1 MYQAALAVEIV
12 KSKESLLNDTFGK
25 SNRESPLSGAAQV
38 RHILP
43 KSVCDD
49 AYVRTMPTLR
59 DKRVVEMRAVLET
72 LVIRIGR
79 FNGFEAVQFANK
91 SIQDARGSID
101 SKDLHSDIFYWVCV
115 PEVVT
120 NVNTTL
126 RPCIHGDSLE
136 RLCKPDAGITG
147 PTKLSHDLKF
157 ALLQLLSQRQRIIPK
172 TLLRSKHMR
181 FFIAHK
187 FFAIVVVP
195 DPNAAR

>member
-1 MYQAALAVEIV
+1 MEIV
-12 KSKESLLNDTFGK
+12 KSKESLLNDAFGK
-25 SNRESPLSGAAQV
+25 SNREGPLAGAAQV
-38 RHILP
+38 RHIPP
-43 KSVCDD
+43 KSVRDD
-49 AYVRTMPTLR
+49 AHVRTMPTLR

-72 LVIRIGR
+72 RVIRIGR
-79 FNGFEAVQFANK
+79 LNGFETVQFAK
-91 SIQDARGSID
+91 MSIQDARGSID

-115 PEVVT
+115 PEIVT
-120 NVNTTL
+120 NENTTL

-172 TLLRSKHMR
+172 TLLRRKHMR
-181 FFIAHK
+181 FFITHK
-187 FFAIVVVP
+187 FFAVAVVL